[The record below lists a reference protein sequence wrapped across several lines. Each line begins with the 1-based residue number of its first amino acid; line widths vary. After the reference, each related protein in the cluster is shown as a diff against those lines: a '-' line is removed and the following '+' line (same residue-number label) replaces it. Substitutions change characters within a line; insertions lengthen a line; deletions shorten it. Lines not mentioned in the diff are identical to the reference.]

1 MNVLLRLEHLVNN
14 LSALF
19 NESYFM
25 VMVLA
30 IIMVILLLTY
40 LILKYKKALKSL
52 KAQIIE
58 KDEKIKTLRQ
68 YAYEHEL
75 KRKDREHEVEKTI
88 LALEHTIEALKT
100 KEKEGLK
107 SQVVLKI
114 EAAQNRRERELK
126 RVNLSY

>member
-1 MNVLLRLEHLVNN
+1 
-14 LSALF
+14 
-19 NESYFM
+19 M
-25 VMVLA
+25 VMALA
-30 IIMVILLLTY
+30 IILVILLLTY
-40 LILKYKKALKSL
+40 LMLKYKKALKTL

-75 KRKDREHEVEKTI
+75 KRKDREHEVEKTV
-88 LALEHTIEALKT
+88 LALEHTIEGLKT

-126 RVNLSY
+126 RVNLSS